1 MRLFDQMTFV
11 DTDGRVYLYY
21 SGMQTNGIW
30 GVELD
35 RNDLTRFLGSP
46 VRLFTFDPSSTDWG
60 LARLTD
66 RKYT

>member
-11 DTDGRVYLYY
+11 DTDGRVY
-21 SGMQTNGIW
+21 IW